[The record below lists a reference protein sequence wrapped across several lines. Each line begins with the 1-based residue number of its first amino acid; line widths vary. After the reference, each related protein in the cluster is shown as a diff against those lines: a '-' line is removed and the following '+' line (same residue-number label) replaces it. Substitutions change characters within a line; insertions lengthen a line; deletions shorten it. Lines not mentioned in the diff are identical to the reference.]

1 MGSGKFCPKCEVD
14 KVKTELKL
22 LPTKFLLCEKCK
34 ATFRLVD
41 SQLFQVA
48 LKEFDANQMNEKPAY
63 KNYKF
68 LNLLI
73 AGFLATL
80 VFNGV
85 MYMDIAVT
93 GIPLHIPTTLGQ
105 LAVGESENAE
115 MVGHGIHILNGMGLA
130 LLFGYVALPI
140 SKRIVRLPIWLYAV
154 IFMIIEL
161 IVTVW
166 FGMLPAL
173 GAGIAGLNIAPEVPV
188 VTLVRHVAFGLTLGL
203 MIKSS

>member
-1 MGSGKFCPKCEVD
+1 
-14 KVKTELKL
+14 
-22 LPTKFLLCEKCK
+22 
-34 ATFRLVD
+34 
-41 SQLFQVA
+41 
-48 LKEFDANQMNEKPAY
+48 MNEKLAY

-93 GIPLHIPTTLGQ
+93 GIPLDIPTTLGQ
-105 LAVGESENAE
+105 LAVGESDDAE
-115 MVGHGIHILNGMGLA
+115 MVGHVIHILNGMGLA

-188 VTLVRHVAFGLTLGL
+188 VTFIRHVAFGLTLGL
-203 MIKSS
+203 MIKSNK

>member
-1 MGSGKFCPKCEVD
+1 
-14 KVKTELKL
+14 
-22 LPTKFLLCEKCK
+22 
-34 ATFRLVD
+34 
-41 SQLFQVA
+41 
-48 LKEFDANQMNEKPAY
+48 MNEKSVY
-63 KNYKF
+63 NNYKF
-68 LNLLI
+68 LNLLV

-85 MYMDIAVT
+85 MYMDIAIT
-93 GIPLHIPTTLGQ
+93 GVPLDIPTTLGN
-105 LAVGESENAE
+105 LVVGESEDTE
-115 MVGHGIHILNGMGLA
+115 MVGHTIHILNGMGLA

-161 IVTVW
+161 IATVW

-188 VTLVRHVAFGLTLGL
+188 VTFIRHVAFGLTLGL
-203 MIKSS
+203 MIKSNK

>member
-1 MGSGKFCPKCEVD
+1 
-14 KVKTELKL
+14 
-22 LPTKFLLCEKCK
+22 
-34 ATFRLVD
+34 
-41 SQLFQVA
+41 
-48 LKEFDANQMNEKPAY
+48 MNEKPAY

-68 LNLLI
+68 PNLLI

-85 MYMDIAVT
+85 MYMDIAIT
-93 GIPLHIPTTLGQ
+93 GIPLDTPTTLGQ
-105 LAVGESENAE
+105 LAVGESDDAQ
-115 MVGHGIHILNGMGLA
+115 MVGHMIHILNGMGLA

-154 IFMIIEL
+154 IFMIVEL
-161 IVTVW
+161 IITVW

-188 VTLVRHVAFGLTLGL
+188 MTFIRHVAFGLTLGL
-203 MIKSS
+203 MIKS

>member
-1 MGSGKFCPKCEVD
+1 
-14 KVKTELKL
+14 
-22 LPTKFLLCEKCK
+22 
-34 ATFRLVD
+34 
-41 SQLFQVA
+41 
-48 LKEFDANQMNEKPAY
+48 MNEKPVY

-68 LNLLI
+68 PNLLI

-85 MYMDIAVT
+85 MYMDIAIT

-105 LAVGESENAE
+105 LAVGESEDAE
-115 MVGHGIHILNGMGLA
+115 MVGHAIHILNGMGLA

-154 IFMIIEL
+154 IFMIVEL

-188 VTLVRHVAFGLTLGL
+188 ITFIRHVAFGLTLGL
-203 MIKSS
+203 MIKSRNW

>member
-1 MGSGKFCPKCEVD
+1 
-14 KVKTELKL
+14 
-22 LPTKFLLCEKCK
+22 
-34 ATFRLVD
+34 
-41 SQLFQVA
+41 
-48 LKEFDANQMNEKPAY
+48 MNEKPTY
-63 KNYKF
+63 KNHKF
-68 LNLLI
+68 PNLLI

-93 GIPLHIPTTLGQ
+93 GIPLDIPTTLGQ
-105 LAVGESENAE
+105 LAVGESDDAE
-115 MVGHGIHILNGMGLA
+115 MVGHMIHILNGMGLA

-154 IFMIIEL
+154 IFMIVEL

-188 VTLVRHVAFGLTLGL
+188 VTFIRHVAFGLTLGL
-203 MIKSS
+203 MIKSNR

>member
-1 MGSGKFCPKCEVD
+1 
-14 KVKTELKL
+14 
-22 LPTKFLLCEKCK
+22 
-34 ATFRLVD
+34 
-41 SQLFQVA
+41 
-48 LKEFDANQMNEKPAY
+48 MNEKLGY

-68 LNLLI
+68 PNLLI

-85 MYMDIAVT
+85 MYMDIAIT
-93 GIPLHIPTTLGQ
+93 GVPLDIPTTLGQ
-105 LAVGESENAE
+105 LAVGESEDAE
-115 MVGHGIHILNGMGLA
+115 MVGHVIHILNGMGLA
-130 LLFGYVALPI
+130 LLFGYIVLPI

-188 VTLVRHVAFGLTLGL
+188 VTFIRHVAFGLTLGL
-203 MIKSS
+203 MIKSN

>member
-1 MGSGKFCPKCEVD
+1 
-14 KVKTELKL
+14 
-22 LPTKFLLCEKCK
+22 
-34 ATFRLVD
+34 
-41 SQLFQVA
+41 
-48 LKEFDANQMNEKPAY
+48 MNEKLAY
-63 KNYKF
+63 NNYKF
-68 LNLLI
+68 LNLLV

-93 GIPLHIPTTLGQ
+93 GIPLDITTTLGQ
-105 LAVGESENAE
+105 LVVGESEDAE
-115 MVGHGIHILNGMGLA
+115 MVGHVIHILNGMGLA

-188 VTLVRHVAFGLTLGL
+188 VTLIRHVAFGLTLGL
-203 MIKSS
+203 MIKSNR

>member
-1 MGSGKFCPKCEVD
+1 
-14 KVKTELKL
+14 
-22 LPTKFLLCEKCK
+22 
-34 ATFRLVD
+34 
-41 SQLFQVA
+41 
-48 LKEFDANQMNEKPAY
+48 MNEKPAY

-68 LNLLI
+68 PNLLI

-85 MYMDIAVT
+85 MYMDIAIT
-93 GIPLHIPTTLGQ
+93 GIPLDIPITLGN
-105 LAVGESENAE
+105 LVVGESEDSE

-154 IFMIIEL
+154 IFMIVEL

-188 VTLVRHVAFGLTLGL
+188 VTFIRHVAFGLTLGL
-203 MIKSS
+203 MIKSNKMV

>member
-1 MGSGKFCPKCEVD
+1 
-14 KVKTELKL
+14 
-22 LPTKFLLCEKCK
+22 
-34 ATFRLVD
+34 
-41 SQLFQVA
+41 
-48 LKEFDANQMNEKPAY
+48 MNEKLVY
-63 KNYKF
+63 NNYKF
-68 LNLLI
+68 LNLLV

-93 GIPLHIPTTLGQ
+93 GIPLDIPTTLGN
-105 LAVGESENAE
+105 LVVGESEDAQ
-115 MVGHGIHILNGMGLA
+115 MVGHVIHILNGMGLA

-188 VTLVRHVAFGLTLGL
+188 VTFIRHVAFGLTLGL
-203 MIKSS
+203 IIKSNR

>member
-1 MGSGKFCPKCEVD
+1 
-14 KVKTELKL
+14 
-22 LPTKFLLCEKCK
+22 
-34 ATFRLVD
+34 
-41 SQLFQVA
+41 
-48 LKEFDANQMNEKPAY
+48 MNEKPAY

-85 MYMDIAVT
+85 MYMDIAIT
-93 GIPLHIPTTLGQ
+93 GIPLDIPITLGN
-105 LAVGESENAE
+105 LVVGETEDAE
-115 MVGHGIHILNGMGLA
+115 MVGHTIHILNGMGLA

-154 IFMIIEL
+154 IFMIVEL

-173 GAGIAGLNIAPEVPV
+173 GAGVAGLNIAPEVPV
-188 VTLVRHVAFGLTLGL
+188 VTLIRHVAFGLTLGL
-203 MIKSS
+203 MIKSNR

>member
-1 MGSGKFCPKCEVD
+1 
-14 KVKTELKL
+14 
-22 LPTKFLLCEKCK
+22 
-34 ATFRLVD
+34 
-41 SQLFQVA
+41 
-48 LKEFDANQMNEKPAY
+48 MNEKLSY
-63 KNYKF
+63 NNYKF
-68 LNLLI
+68 PNLLI

-85 MYMDIAVT
+85 MYMDIAIT
-93 GIPLHIPTTLGQ
+93 GIPLDIPTTLGQ
-105 LAVGESENAE
+105 LVVGESEDAE
-115 MVGHGIHILNGMGLA
+115 MVGHVIHILNGMGLA

-188 VTLVRHVAFGLTLGL
+188 VTLIRHVAFGLALGL
-203 MIKSS
+203 MIKSNK

>member
-1 MGSGKFCPKCEVD
+1 
-14 KVKTELKL
+14 
-22 LPTKFLLCEKCK
+22 
-34 ATFRLVD
+34 
-41 SQLFQVA
+41 
-48 LKEFDANQMNEKPAY
+48 MNEKLVY
-63 KNYKF
+63 NNYKF
-68 LNLLI
+68 LNLLV

-93 GIPLHIPTTLGQ
+93 GIPLDIPTTLGQ
-105 LAVGESENAE
+105 LVVGESEDAE
-115 MVGHGIHILNGMGLA
+115 MVGHVIHILNGMGLA

-154 IFMIIEL
+154 IFMIVEL

-188 VTLVRHVAFGLTLGL
+188 VTFIRHVAFGLTLGL
-203 MIKSS
+203 MIKSNR

>member
-1 MGSGKFCPKCEVD
+1 
-14 KVKTELKL
+14 
-22 LPTKFLLCEKCK
+22 
-34 ATFRLVD
+34 
-41 SQLFQVA
+41 
-48 LKEFDANQMNEKPAY
+48 MNEKLSY
-63 KNYKF
+63 NNYKF

-93 GIPLHIPTTLGQ
+93 GIPLDIPITLGQ
-105 LAVGESENAE
+105 RVVGESEDAE
-115 MVGHGIHILNGMGLA
+115 MVGHVIHILNGMGLA

-154 IFMIIEL
+154 IFMIVEL

-188 VTLVRHVAFGLTLGL
+188 VTFIRHVAFGLTLGL
-203 MIKSS
+203 MIKSNR

>member
-1 MGSGKFCPKCEVD
+1 
-14 KVKTELKL
+14 
-22 LPTKFLLCEKCK
+22 
-34 ATFRLVD
+34 
-41 SQLFQVA
+41 
-48 LKEFDANQMNEKPAY
+48 MNEKPAY

-85 MYMDIAVT
+85 MYMDIAIT
-93 GIPLHIPTTLGQ
+93 GVPLDIPTTLGQ
-105 LAVGESENAE
+105 LTVGESEDAE
-115 MVGHGIHILNGMGLA
+115 MVGHVIHILNGMGLA
-130 LLFGYVALPI
+130 LLFGYIVLPI

-188 VTLVRHVAFGLTLGL
+188 VTFIRHVAFGLTLGL
-203 MIKSS
+203 MIKS

>member
-1 MGSGKFCPKCEVD
+1 
-14 KVKTELKL
+14 
-22 LPTKFLLCEKCK
+22 
-34 ATFRLVD
+34 
-41 SQLFQVA
+41 
-48 LKEFDANQMNEKPAY
+48 MNEKPAY

-68 LNLLI
+68 PNLLI

-93 GIPLHIPTTLGQ
+93 GIPLDIPITLGN
-105 LAVGESENAE
+105 LV
-115 MVGHGIHILNGMGLA
+115 ILNGMGLA

-154 IFMIIEL
+154 IFMIVEL

-188 VTLVRHVAFGLTLGL
+188 VTFIRHVAFGLTLGL
-203 MIKSS
+203 MIKSNKMV

>member
-1 MGSGKFCPKCEVD
+1 
-14 KVKTELKL
+14 
-22 LPTKFLLCEKCK
+22 
-34 ATFRLVD
+34 
-41 SQLFQVA
+41 
-48 LKEFDANQMNEKPAY
+48 MNEKPAY

-68 LNLLI
+68 PNLLI

-93 GIPLHIPTTLGQ
+93 GIPLDIPITLGQ
-105 LAVGESENAE
+105 LVVGESENAE
-115 MVGHGIHILNGMGLA
+115 MVGHTIHILNGMGLA

-154 IFMIIEL
+154 IFMIVEL
-161 IVTVW
+161 IITVW

-173 GAGIAGLNIAPEVPV
+173 GAGIAGLNVAPEVPAI
-188 VTLVRHVAFGLTLGL
+188 TFIRHVAFGLTLGL
-203 MIKSS
+203 MIKS

>member
-1 MGSGKFCPKCEVD
+1 MS
-14 KVKTELKL
+14 
-22 LPTKFLLCEKCK
+22 EK
-34 ATFRLVD
+34 
-41 SQLFQVA
+41 S
-48 LKEFDANQMNEKPAY
+48 AY

-85 MYMDIAVT
+85 MYMDIAIT
-93 GIPLHIPTTLGQ
+93 GIPLDIPTTLGQ
-105 LAVGESENAE
+105 LVVGESENAE
-115 MVGHGIHILNGMGLA
+115 MVGHTIHILNGMGLA

-188 VTLVRHVAFGLTLGL
+188 VTFIRHVAFGLTLGL
-203 MIKSS
+203 MIKSNR

>member
-1 MGSGKFCPKCEVD
+1 
-14 KVKTELKL
+14 
-22 LPTKFLLCEKCK
+22 
-34 ATFRLVD
+34 
-41 SQLFQVA
+41 
-48 LKEFDANQMNEKPAY
+48 MNEKSAY

-68 LNLLI
+68 PNLLI

-93 GIPLHIPTTLGQ
+93 GIPLDIPITLGQ
-105 LAVGESENAE
+105 LVVGESENAE
-115 MVGHGIHILNGMGLA
+115 MVGHTIHILNGMGLA

-154 IFMIIEL
+154 NFMIVEL
-161 IVTVW
+161 IITVW

-173 GAGIAGLNIAPEVPV
+173 GAGIAGLNIEPEVPV
-188 VTLVRHVAFGLTLGL
+188 MTFIRHVAFGLALGL
-203 MIKSS
+203 MIKSNR

>member
-1 MGSGKFCPKCEVD
+1 MIE
-14 KVKTELKL
+14 KL
-22 LPTKFLLCEKCK
+22 
-34 ATFRLVD
+34 
-41 SQLFQVA
+41 
-48 LKEFDANQMNEKPAY
+48 AY
-63 KNYKF
+63 KNNKF

-73 AGFLATL
+73 AGFLATF

-85 MYMDIAVT
+85 MYMDIAIT
-93 GIPLHIPTTLGQ
+93 GIPLDIPITLGQ
-105 LAVGESENAE
+105 LVVGETEDAE
-115 MVGHGIHILNGMGLA
+115 MVGNVIHILNGMGLA

-154 IFMIIEL
+154 IFMIVEL

-188 VTLVRHVAFGLTLGL
+188 VTFIRHVAFGLTLGL
-203 MIKSS
+203 MIKSNR

>member
-1 MGSGKFCPKCEVD
+1 
-14 KVKTELKL
+14 
-22 LPTKFLLCEKCK
+22 
-34 ATFRLVD
+34 
-41 SQLFQVA
+41 
-48 LKEFDANQMNEKPAY
+48 MNEKLSY
-63 KNYKF
+63 NNYKF

-80 VFNGV
+80 VFNGI
-85 MYMDIAVT
+85 MYMDIAIT
-93 GIPLHIPTTLGQ
+93 GIPLDIPITLGQ
-105 LAVGESENAE
+105 LVVGESEDAE
-115 MVGHGIHILNGMGLA
+115 MVGNVIHILNGMGLA

-161 IVTVW
+161 IATVW

-188 VTLVRHVAFGLTLGL
+188 VTLIRHVAFGLALGL
-203 MIKSS
+203 MIKSNK

>member
-1 MGSGKFCPKCEVD
+1 
-14 KVKTELKL
+14 
-22 LPTKFLLCEKCK
+22 
-34 ATFRLVD
+34 
-41 SQLFQVA
+41 
-48 LKEFDANQMNEKPAY
+48 MNEKPTY

-68 LNLLI
+68 PNLLI

-93 GIPLHIPTTLGQ
+93 GIPLDIPITLGN
-105 LAVGESENAE
+105 LVVGESENAE
-115 MVGHGIHILNGMGLA
+115 MVGHTIHILNGMGLA

-154 IFMIIEL
+154 IFMIVEL

-188 VTLVRHVAFGLTLGL
+188 VTFIRHAAFGLTLGL
-203 MIKSS
+203 MIKSKI